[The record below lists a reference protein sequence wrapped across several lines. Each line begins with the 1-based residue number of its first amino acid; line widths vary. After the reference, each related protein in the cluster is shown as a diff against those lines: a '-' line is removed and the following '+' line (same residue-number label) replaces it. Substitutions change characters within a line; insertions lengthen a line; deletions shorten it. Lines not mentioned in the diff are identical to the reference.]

1 MLEIRQVPDID
12 NQQDNLAA
20 YATDINNYVEN
31 QMKRTQTG
39 FTLIELMIVIAILG
53 ILAAIA
59 IPAYQDYSVRAKIS
73 EAINVAAPAK
83 LAVSE
88 YRQSEASYPENR
100 TRAGTSDIDSAY
112 VNDLT
117 IIVYDAGDGLGAVG
131 GKIII
136 DVDETAT
143 GAGNAGCAT
152 LFVMMLPS
160 DATGAT
166 DWNCR
171 GALNVAGDQLPAGSA
186 CRRLLPSSCR

>member
-1 MLEIRQVPDID
+1 MIRQHTYFYYISGDFK
-12 NQQDNLAA
+12 
-20 YATDINNYVEN
+20 
-31 QMKRTQTG
+31 MKRTQTG

-88 YRQSEASYPENR
+88 YRQSEATYPENA
-100 TRAGTSDIDSAY
+100 TRAGTSPVDSQY

-117 IIVYDAGDGLGAVG
+117 IISFG
-131 GKIII
+131 GTQGHILIE
-136 DVDETAT
+136 VDTANTAT
-143 GAGNAGCAT
+143 GATNAGCGT
-152 LFVMMLPS
+152 LFVFLTPS

-171 GALNVAGDQLPAGSA
+171 GAIDNTGAVLPAASA
-186 CRRLLPSSCR
+186 CRRLLPSSCRD